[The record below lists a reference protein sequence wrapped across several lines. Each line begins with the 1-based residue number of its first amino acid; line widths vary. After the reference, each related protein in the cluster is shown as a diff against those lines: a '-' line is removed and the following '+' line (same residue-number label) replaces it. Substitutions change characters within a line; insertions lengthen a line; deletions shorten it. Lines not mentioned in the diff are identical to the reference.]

1 MLGSVISGCFAP
13 VFAPVFICR
22 RHHPFNCSPRA
33 KRVLDR
39 KQKNKA
45 EKAGSSEQLME
56 VKCNPEMYLLRCEL
70 SSVFP

>member
-1 MLGSVISGCFAP
+1 MGSVISGCFAP

-39 KQKNKA
+39 KQKNRA
-45 EKAGSSEQLME
+45 EKAGSSEQLTE